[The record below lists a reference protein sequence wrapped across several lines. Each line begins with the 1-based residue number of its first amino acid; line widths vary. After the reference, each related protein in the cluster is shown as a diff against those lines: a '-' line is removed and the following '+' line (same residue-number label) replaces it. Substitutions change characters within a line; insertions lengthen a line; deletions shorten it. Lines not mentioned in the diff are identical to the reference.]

1 MIKSKSMAAGVLIS
15 AVSLF
20 STAYLTGSFQPIP
33 YGHVEI
39 KEVRT
44 IDDDVLFVANFV
56 KVKCKFE
63 RLQVQGETLG
73 VWQVIPWASDDRGD
87 RLAGVETLS
96 ISFRASPTEFDR
108 IQIKTRHDCDGVKV
122 DKIFAEG
129 GLEYWLSI
137 Y

>member
-1 MIKSKSMAAGVLIS
+1 MIAGIIMTVL
-15 AVSLF
+15 SLGG
-20 STAYLTGSFQPIP
+20 TAYLTGSFQPVP

-39 KEVRT
+39 KEVVESG
-44 IDDDVLFVANFV
+44 DSVLFVANFV

-63 RLQVQGETLG
+63 KLQVQGETLG
-73 VWQVIPWASDDRGD
+73 VWQVIPWVSDDRGD
-87 RLAGVETLS
+87 RLAGKETLS
-96 ISFRASPTEFDR
+96 VTFKASPDQFDR
-108 IQIKTRHDCDGVKV
+108 IQIKTRHDCNGRKV

>member
-1 MIKSKSMAAGVLIS
+1 MKRSKSAIVGVVMTILSITG
-15 AVSLF
+15 
-20 STAYLTGSFQPIP
+20 TAYYTGSFQPVP

-39 KEVRT
+39 REVRET
-44 IDDDVLFVANFV
+44 GKNVLFVANFI
-56 KVKCKFE
+56 KVKCTFD

-73 VWQVIPWASDDRGD
+73 VWQVIPWVSDDRGD
-87 RLAGVETLS
+87 RLAGKETLS
-96 ISFRASPTEFDR
+96 ISFKASPSEFDR
-108 IQIKTRHDCDGVKV
+108 IQIKTRHDCNGRKV